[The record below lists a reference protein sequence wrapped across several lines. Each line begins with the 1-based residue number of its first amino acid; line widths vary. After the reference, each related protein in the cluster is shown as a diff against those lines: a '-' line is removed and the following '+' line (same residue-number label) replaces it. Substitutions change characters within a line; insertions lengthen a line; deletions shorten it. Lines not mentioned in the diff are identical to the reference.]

1 MALSQ
6 AKILAGPFSPV
17 QPRSVAANL
26 LYSAALALLGTV
38 AIAAA
43 AHVAIPLPFTAV
55 PFTLQP
61 LAVLLV
67 GLLFGPALGF
77 STLCL
82 YLAEGAAGM
91 PVFQPHGPGG
101 LLQLAGPTGGFLVAY
116 PFVAGLAGLL
126 YRKLRVRSRYLAAFT
141 GAALATLLLFLIGAV
156 RFSGFFHL
164 GLYATLMGSVIP
176 FLPGEFVKVLA
187 AAGIASAWHHRAR
200 PSR

>member
-1 MALSQ
+1 MAMPQ
-6 AKILAGPFSPV
+6 ANPIAVPLSPV
-17 QPRSVAANL
+17 QPRSIGADFLQRAG
-26 LYSAALALLGTV
+26 LALLGTV

-43 AHVAIPLPFTAV
+43 AHVAIPLPFTSV

-82 YLAEGAAGM
+82 YLLEGAAGM

-101 LLQLAGPTGGFLVAY
+101 LLQLAGPTGGFLIAY
-116 PFVAGLAGLL
+116 PFVAALAGFIS
-126 YRKLRVRSRYLAAFT
+126 RKLPVRSSYAAALAGGT
-141 GAALATLLLFLIGAV
+141 LATLLLFTIGAA
-156 RFSGFFHL
+156 RFGGFYHL
-164 GLYATLMGSVIP
+164 GLYATLMGSVLP

-187 AAGIASAWHHRAR
+187 VAGIASAWQNRTRRAL
-200 PSR
+200 